1 MNSSH
6 SPQHLSSPTSSS
18 SEAPSSFTTTT
29 TTTEDVVVVNLAN
42 CINQTVGEL
51 NALKALVFDFAAKF
65 EEKLS
70 SKVPSSNRKESF
82 SEAAAAAVGLT
93 KIRFE
98 LEKPLVIVE
107 DDDEGEEEEEEEE
120 EKDDSEEAKM
130 ERNGFGEEN
139 SRNAVDDDDCSR
151 GNHNYNNNNNDG
163 DNNNSSAVPNKNERI
178 PEKERENALHQ
189 FGNFVVAWRA
199 VDAKVLTDL
208 IPLMLASELFVTDQQ
223 LNRWKKKQCTEVFY
237 IPMKSGAQG
246 VFLDS
251 SNRRCRC

>member
-18 SEAPSSFTTTT
+18 SEAPSSFTT

-107 DDDEGEEEEEEEE
+107 DYDEGEEEEEE

-139 SRNAVDDDDCSR
+139 SRDGVNNDDDCSR
-151 GNHNYNNNNNDG
+151 GNHNYNNNNDG
-163 DNNNSSAVPNKNERI
+163 DNNNSSGVPNKNERI

-237 IPMKSGAQG
+237 IPMKSGARG
-246 VFLDS
+246 VFIDS
-251 SNRRCRC
+251 SNRGCR